1 MDANG
6 APVLRDAYV
15 DKIIGAQFVADA
27 QGGEKLHYL
36 VVMRGNNQAGL
47 RPSFQ
52 CECPDAVRYYEQ
64 RYSNAKWGLDALEL
78 STSDASEEL

>member
-36 VVMRGNNQAGL
+36 VVMRGNNQAG
-47 RPSFQ
+47 
-52 CECPDAVRYYEQ
+52 
-64 RYSNAKWGLDALEL
+64 
-78 STSDASEEL
+78 